1 MWTEENRRKHRQVK
15 PRERRGYKTDV
26 SDQEW
31 RLIAPLLPVQRT
43 GRPRKTD
50 LRAVINALR
59 YMVRSGCEWRML
71 PNDFPPWETVYY
83 WFRRLMRRMLFRTIH
98 DLALML
104 DRLCS
109 ERDAVPTAGVI
120 DSQSVKAPGARQR
133 GYDAHK
139 KISGRKRHIAVDT
152 EGRLL
157 AVNLTTADIADSAG
171 GQMILDA
178 LQERWPWVKHLFGDA
193 AYDRR
198 TMMDKAAFM
207 DFTVEVVRRLVGQD
221 GFKVQPRRW
230 VVERTFGWLMRW
242 RRLVRD
248 YEQRIDVSQNMIYVA
263 MGALLMRRLFP
274 RSF

>member
-26 SDQEW
+26 SDLEW

-109 ERDAVPTAGVI
+109 EREAVPTAGVI

-133 GYDAHK
+133 GYDANK
-139 KISGRKRHIAVDT
+139 KVSGRKRHIAVDT
-152 EGRLL
+152 DGRLL
-157 AVNLTTADIADSAG
+157 AVNLTTADIADSTG

-178 LQERWPWVKHLFGDA
+178 LQQRWPWVKHLFGDA

-207 DFTVEVVRRLVGQD
+207 NFTVEVVRRLVGQD
-221 GFKVQPRRW
+221 GFKVQRRRW
-230 VVERTFGWLMRW
+230 VIERTFGWLMRW

-274 RSF
+274 QSF